1 MCALAFAKGSKP
13 PNIYYLTNTKT
24 KLVTL
29 LTYEPV
35 YLPPK
40 EKIVV

>member
-1 MCALAFAKGSKP
+1 MCALAFTKGSKL

-24 KLVTL
+24 KLTD
-29 LTYEPV
+29 EPV